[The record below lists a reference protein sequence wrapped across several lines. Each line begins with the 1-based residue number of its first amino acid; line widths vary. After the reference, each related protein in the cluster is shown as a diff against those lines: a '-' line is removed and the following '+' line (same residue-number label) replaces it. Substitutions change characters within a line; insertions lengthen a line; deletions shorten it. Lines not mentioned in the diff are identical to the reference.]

1 MTTDLGQTPA
11 RPDDAVPR
19 PHGGAHAANKGGR
32 FGRKGGSA
40 PPPQPDASL
49 APPAG
54 PTPAPRPATARPAS
68 APPAGPRPAT
78 VPLAGPRPA
87 TVPLATA
94 APATVAARVPGPRG
108 AATPLWSPAPV
119 TMTASGALAAS
130 GAVGTGRAG
139 SRAAAVRSAATALCA
154 VTLVAAVIPLVALQ
168 IPDAIGWALPPRLAA
183 AGPNVVASLLR
194 ASGLALP
201 AMAVAAPLGAL
212 AVRRL
217 RAGPVLLAGLLVV
230 AAADALGG
238 TAATVLAIGVDRT
251 LHGLGAGI
259 AMAAVVAVVAEQRT
273 AQRSLAGWW
282 AGVTVATLAAAPE
295 LMRHRVTA
303 GDWHA
308 ALQPYPWLTGIALG
322 LGALYAALAERTA
335 VTAAR
340 SAFPVAER
348 SHLALLAAPVAGM
361 CAIAVAVTYRG
372 DKAVA
377 AAAIADG
384 IALSG
389 IVAMTARAAAGRF
402 AVVCAV
408 TGFALAPAAGAV
420 TALTPPALPAGG
432 AALAAALGGAV
443 LALLPRYPAG
453 RSVVLIRAITAAGL
467 GLAASGFAVLYLAGA
482 GNPQGRMLLLV
493 CVPLAGGLGA
503 ALTSSLRA
511 AGAAGA
517 MTGVVIL
524 LAGVVAGYLAAG
536 SIQLNELTG
545 ARTGQAVHRAFV
557 VAAGRWALLAAAVT
571 AVIALALAGP
581 GLAGRAV
588 PAAGLRSGGGRSGRR
603 SSPAVA
609 GEPDSES
616 GQIAAGS
623 PLPSAGRTPG
633 HE

>member
-1 MTTDLGQTPA
+1 MTTDLGQALA
-11 RPDDAVPR
+11 RPDEAVPR
-19 PHGGAHAANKGGR
+19 PRRGAHAANKGGR
-32 FGRKGGSA
+32 FRRKGGSG

-49 APPAG
+49 APAVSPAPPAPPAVG
-54 PTPAPRPATARPAS
+54 PAPPTPPAVGPAPPAPPAVGPAPA
-68 APPAGPRPAT
+68 APPAGPAP
-78 VPLAGPRPA
+78 VPM
-87 TVPLATA
+87 
-94 APATVAARVPGPRG
+94 PRG
-108 AATPLWSPAPV
+108 AARPVWSPAPV
-119 TMTASGALAAS
+119 TMTASGAQAAS
-130 GAVGTGRAG
+130 GPVEIGRAG
-139 SRAAAVRSAATALCA
+139 SRAAAVRSAATAFCA
-154 VTLVAAVIPLVALQ
+154 VALVAVVIPLIALQ
-168 IPDAIGWALPPRLAA
+168 IPEAIGWALPPRLAA
-183 AGPNVVASLLR
+183 AGPNAVASLLR
-194 ASGLALP
+194 AAGLAVP

-217 RAGPVLLAGLLVV
+217 RAGPVLLAGLLVI

-238 TAATVLAIGVDRT
+238 AAGTVLAIGVDRT
-251 LHGLGAGI
+251 LHGLGAGS

-273 AQRSLAGWW
+273 ARRSLAGWW
-282 AGVTVATLAAAPE
+282 AAITVAALAAAPE
-295 LMRHRVTA
+295 VMRYRVTA

-308 ALQPYPWLTGIALG
+308 ALQPYPWLTGTALG
-322 LGALYAALAERTA
+322 LGALYAVLAEGTA

-361 CAIAVAVTYRG
+361 CAIAVAVTCRG

-377 AAAIADG
+377 AVAIADV

-408 TGFALAPAAGAV
+408 TGFTLAPAAGAV
-420 TALTPPALPAGG
+420 TALTPPAVPAGA
-432 AALAAALGGAV
+432 AALAASLGGAAM
-443 LALLPRYPAG
+443 ALLPRYPAG
-453 RSVVLIRAITAAGL
+453 GSVVMIRAITAAGL

-482 GNPQGRMLLLV
+482 ENPQGRMLLV
-493 CVPLAGGLGA
+493 CAPLAGGLSA

-517 MTGVVIL
+517 MAGVVIL

-536 SIQLNELTG
+536 SMQLNTLTG
-545 ARTGQAVHRAFV
+545 ARTGQAVRHALV
-557 VAAGRWALLAAAVT
+557 LAAGRWALVAAAVT
-571 AVIALALAGP
+571 AVVALALAGP

-603 SSPAVA
+603 SGPAVA
-609 GEPDSES
+609 REPDSES
-616 GQIAAGS
+616 GQIAVGS
-623 PLPSAGRTPG
+623 PLPGAGRTPG

>member
-1 MTTDLGQTPA
+1 MTTDLGHPPA

-19 PHGGAHAANKGGR
+19 PHGGAHAANKGSR
-32 FGRKGGSA
+32 FRRKGGPA

-49 APPAG
+49 APPAS
-54 PTPAPRPATARPAS
+54 PTPAPP
-68 APPAGPRPAT
+68 PAT
-78 VPLAGPRPA
+78 V
-87 TVPLATA
+87 
-94 APATVAARVPGPRG
+94 PRG
-108 AATPLWSPAPV
+108 AATSLWSPAPV
-119 TMTASGALAAS
+119 TITASGALAAS
-130 GAVGTGRAG
+130 GAVETRRAG
-139 SRAAAVRSAATALCA
+139 SRAAAVRAAATALCA
-154 VTLVAAVIPLVALQ
+154 VTLVAAVIPLAALQ
-168 IPDAIGWALPPRLAA
+168 IPDAIGWTLAPRLAVS
-183 AGPNVVASLLR
+183 GPNVAASLLR

-238 TAATVLAIGVDRT
+238 TAGTVLAIGVDRT

-273 AQRSLAGWW
+273 ARRSLAGWW
-282 AGVTVATLAAAPE
+282 AGVTVAALAAAPE
-295 LMRHRVTA
+295 LMRHRVIA

-322 LGALYAALAERTA
+322 LGALYAVLAEGTA
-335 VTAAR
+335 MTVAR

-361 CAIAVAVTYRG
+361 CAITVAVTYRG

-420 TALTPPALPAGG
+420 TALTPPAVPAGG

-443 LALLPRYPAG
+443 SALLPRYPAG
-453 RSVVLIRAITAAGL
+453 GSVVMIRAITAAGL

-482 GNPQGRMLLLV
+482 GNPQGRIMLLV

-517 MTGVVIL
+517 MAGVVIL

-536 SIQLNELTG
+536 SIQLNALTG
-545 ARTGQAVHRAFV
+545 AQTGQAVQHAFV
-557 VAAGRWALLAAAVT
+557 AAAGRWALVAASVT
-571 AVIALALAGP
+571 AVVAVALAGP

-588 PAAGLRSGGGRSGRR
+588 PAAGPRSGGGRSGRR

-609 GEPDSES
+609 REPDCES

-623 PLPSAGRTPG
+623 PLPGAGRTLG